1 MRGLILAVLVTWGCA
16 EGVSPPRQ
24 FDKAADATGEKAAT
38 LVQAP
43 VDREQADP
51 QEEQEEQQEEEQ
63 EEAQM
68 TSTPAESFDYE
79 EWTAELPTRG
89 RPLVP
94 EPPFPYLEAGGKK
107 EIFDR
112 LRRLRWVV
120 WEYEKS
126 VRARDAWIKNWQK
139 WERDGH
145 VIRLAGRTDAK
156 RICTE
161 YSPTNKSY
169 PLRANDQTLKV
180 LLSEYRTA
188 KSRLKQLADD
198 RSWRD
203 LSTAMW
209 NLLSAYGD
217 PAMRAWHQELD
228 KLWASHQEAKKLISK
243 SAMDM
248 VLRIKRAIGCATF
261 ENDPFNA
268 CWIPP
273 LWYAARWL
281 REPRCEEQL

>member
-16 EGVSPPRQ
+16 EGVAPRQ
-24 FDKAADATGEKAAT
+24 FDTAPNATADATGEKAASS
-38 LVQAP
+38 VQAP
-43 VDREQADP
+43 EEQAEQQD
-51 QEEQEEQQEEEQ
+51 EEQEEQ
-63 EEAQM
+63 M
-68 TSTPAESFDYE
+68 TAMPAESFDYE

-94 EPPFPYLEAGGKK
+94 GPPFPYLEAGGKK
-107 EIFDR
+107 EIFGR
-112 LRRLRWVV
+112 LRRLRWFV

-126 VRARDAWIKNWQK
+126 VGARDAWLKNWQK

-145 VIRLAGRTDAK
+145 VIRLAGRADAK

-188 KSRLKQLADD
+188 ESRLKQLADD

-203 LSTAMW
+203 LSTAMG
-209 NLLSAYGD
+209 NLLSTYGD
-217 PAMRAWHQELD
+217 PAMRAWHQELA
-228 KLWASHQEAKKLISK
+228 KLHADLFQTRQLNIK

-248 VLRIKRAIGCATF
+248 VLRIKRAIGCASF
-261 ENDPFNA
+261 SHSPFNA
-268 CWIPP
+268 CWNPP
-273 LWYAARWL
+273 LYYASDWL
-281 REPRCEEQL
+281 REPRCKEQL